1 LNTDQKKKRTTKL
14 EESEKSV
21 KKLSE
26 FIEKIKEYSGIK

>member
-1 LNTDQKKKRTTKL
+1 LNTDQKKKLNTKL

-26 FIEKIKEYSGIK
+26 LIEKIKDYSGIK